1 MNLPAGLRFVLVG
14 NPNTGKSTLFNAL
27 TGQRQSVA
35 NYPGVTVSKKQGTA
49 IWGGRSWEVVDLPGS
64 YSLVPRSPDESV
76 TRDALLGQIAG
87 VESEVVVCVIDASNL
102 RRNLYLLSQV
112 LELQVPTVVA
122 VTKVDLLAQR
132 GERLDPGALS
142 RAVGVPV
149 VTLNVPLGQGVDALQ
164 AHLETLRQAISA
176 GQWRAVGHRPL
187 PPEVYAALA
196 QVDLSSGAFDGV
208 PVEGSEPSAE
218 RRARA
223 AGRLLRRVLDTSLP
237 AEGEVSGLRQSL
249 QQQGLDLGALETD
262 SRYGWVDATIRAIGG
277 GSIAVV
283 GGGAPADGASA
294 AGVAPAVARSAGL
307 SWMDRVDGY
316 LTHGVFGGLFF
327 LAIMFALFYAVF
339 QVAEP
344 AGAWVDAGLS
354 WMDGTLESV
363 MDPGVFRDL
372 LSEGVIGG
380 VGNFVVFLPQIF
392 VLFLFIGLLESTG
405 YMARAAFLMD
415 RVFSPL
421 GLSGKSF
428 VPLLSSFAC
437 AIPGIMATR
446 IIERPR
452 DRLLTIMIAPLMSCS
467 ARLPVY
473 SLMISTLFP
482 GQVWS
487 KALILLAMYLLGV
500 VVALIIVA
508 IWKKLIW
515 REGSPEFL
523 LELPEFQFPQ
533 VWDVLRRAGE
543 RSWEFVVR
551 AGTVIMALTI
561 LIWAANY
568 FPRNDAMFVEQKL
581 RLDHCLSQLVST
593 PPPTDA
599 EVAVLEEQIARLE
612 LEITAQRQEHSYLG
626 QAGKWIAPVVR
637 PLGWDWRIGCAAI
650 ASFPAREVIVTT
662 LGILYEVQDPEENT
676 DDLELALKQATWPD
690 SGLPVFTM
698 PVALSIMVFFA
709 LCSQCASTL
718 AVIYQETRSVWWPI
732 LSFVYM
738 TALAYLGA
746 WLTYQVGTWWL

>member
-1 MNLPAGLRFVLVG
+1 
-14 NPNTGKSTLFNAL
+14 
-27 TGQRQSVA
+27 
-35 NYPGVTVSKKQGTA
+35 
-49 IWGGRSWEVVDLPGS
+49 
-64 YSLVPRSPDESV
+64 
-76 TRDALLGQIAG
+76 
-87 VESEVVVCVIDASNL
+87 
-102 RRNLYLLSQV
+102 
-112 LELQVPTVVA
+112 
-122 VTKVDLLAQR
+122 
-132 GERLDPGALS
+132 
-142 RAVGVPV
+142 
-149 VTLNVPLGQGVDALQ
+149 
-164 AHLETLRQAISA
+164 
-176 GQWRAVGHRPL
+176 
-187 PPEVYAALA
+187 
-196 QVDLSSGAFDGV
+196 
-208 PVEGSEPSAE
+208 
-218 RRARA
+218 
-223 AGRLLRRVLDTSLP
+223 
-237 AEGEVSGLRQSL
+237 
-249 QQQGLDLGALETD
+249 LDLAALETD
-262 SRYGWVDATIRAIGG
+262 ARYGWVDATIRSIG
-277 GSIAVV
+277 SAT
-283 GGGAPADGASA
+283 APTTEVNVAADATATGPRS
-294 AGVAPAVARSAGL
+294 PANGL

-316 LTHGVFGGLFF
+316 LTHGLCGGLFF
-327 LAIMFALFYAVF
+327 LVIMFALFYAVF

-344 AGAWVDAGLS
+344 AGTWVDAGLS
-354 WMDGTLESV
+354 FMNGVVEDAME
-363 MDPGVFRDL
+363 PGVFRDL

-392 VLFLFIGLLESTG
+392 ILFLFIGLLESTG

-500 VVALIIVA
+500 LVALVIVA

-568 FPRNDAMFVEQKL
+568 FPRNEAMFVQQREQIAAWEAEL
-581 RLDHCLSQLVST
+581 AAVPS
-593 PPPTDA
+593 DA
-599 EVAVLEEQIARLE
+599 EAGVTSLEEQINRLE
-612 LEITAQRQEHSYLG
+612 LEITARRQEHSYLG
-626 QAGKWIAPVVR
+626 QAGKWIAPVVK
-637 PLGWDWRIGCAAI
+637 PLGWDWRIGCAAL

-662 LGILYEVQDPEENT
+662 LGILYEVQDPEENVA
-676 DDLELALKQATWPD
+676 DLELALKQATWPE
-690 SGLPVFTM
+690 SGLPVFTI

-718 AVIYQETRSVWWPI
+718 AVIYQETRSAWWPI

-738 TALAYLGA
+738 TVLAYLGA
-746 WLTYQVGTWWL
+746 WLTYQVGTWWLA